1 MTNLKRLLIR
11 TRFSQQLTDDEL
23 KEFVAF
29 FLWADDRDLAVVVE
43 AISRQP
49 SFIRTLYKNLQ
60 AKRQATKTQDPEAW
74 NRILE
79 SEVNSLS

>member
-1 MTNLKRLLIR
+1 MTNLERLLVR
-11 TRFSQQLTDDEL
+11 VKFSQQLTEEEL
-23 KEFVAF
+23 TDFAAF
-29 FLWADDRDLAVVVE
+29 FLWADDRDLGVVVD

-49 SFIRTLYKNLQ
+49 SFIQTLYKNLQ
-60 AKRQATKTQDPEAW
+60 AKQQAAKSQDPEAW